1 MFALKKTILVCALV
15 ATFPAISHAI
25 IVNDVQGDFVGEMP
39 DGDDR
44 VFVFG
49 DHSATIT
56 GTIIKVIE
64 NDKNVAI
71 QTNSSAGLTSPIILI
86 GNSDTQTLYIE
97 DKNSNAITASV
108 NSQITLLG
116 SDISVLSSNIAI
128 EASPNVN
135 LVIGD
140 TNSESVY
147 ISGNESALKI
157 TGNKLIDIEGRK
169 ISLLSNTS
177 DALYFI
183 NSGILKIGDKT
194 TTERLEVTT
203 AADEGYAAIFMTNK
217 DKSAGPSAEL
227 YAKNIVISSPHGNGV
242 WLQNNTENEEMPTD
256 STNLK
261 ISADNIAITTPN
273 CSALMA
279 FSNSKLDIE
288 GNLVINAKNV
298 VDARGNATINI
309 NTDGKYSTILNGDI
323 VFETPNEKDGDT
335 AQSGS
340 LINAKLTISLNG
352 ESSSWTG
359 RAYQSFPGNEDGVNL
374 EGNDDYYGNVESF
387 TLNISNGARWEMTGN
402 SLANNVNISNGGSVT
417 VYQRVTEANIETIN
431 LDAGILNLQG
441 SSNQVVTVSSL
452 AGNGYLNVNATTEDG
467 RTLVTPKFNVT
478 AVSGIAPTLNVT
490 ATGVTSDQIV
500 DAEAAMLSFS
510 SGLDLDGINTVQ
522 TITEGNVNGAITQVI
537 DSQGNAQEISIAQNT
552 KLDAFGSVAALNAVS
567 WRHEL
572 NSVSKRMGELR
583 DAPEGVGAWARFYG
597 SEMEYG
603 DQNVKAKNTTI
614 QIGSDYKI
622 GQWTVGA
629 TVGYT
634 DGDSDYDRGSSDNEA
649 WNFGVYGTWFADNGQ
664 YVDLIAKYS
673 RLSQDFKLDTMTGD
687 YDNNAFVVSA
697 EYGWHLPVMELGFI
711 EPQVELTYGRIMG
724 EDFTTGNSV
733 RIEQDDFDSFIGRL
747 GVRAG
752 IKCPDN
758 WGTIY
763 ARASVVHD
771 FDGEFNAKARSLTT
785 SATADIFED
794 LGGTWGEFGIGA
806 NINFTKNTYMYVDA
820 EITSGG
826 EVDEN
831 YRWNIGVRHNF

>member
-1 MFALKKTILVCALV
+1 MMTKFTKTLL
-15 ATFPAISHAI
+15 ATSVLLCFSASVSAAG
-25 IVNDVQGDFVGEMP
+25 QFWGD
-39 DGDDR
+39 
-44 VFVFG
+44 
-49 DHSATIT
+49 
-56 GTIIKVIE
+56 IKVDGSAYADPTE
-64 NDKNVAI
+64 QSVTLDFSNKNVSIVGGIEDITSGTETTYTDRGISLDGSYSAVI
-71 QTNSSAGLTSPIILI
+71 KAKDLSVDTTSTDDTINNGHRGVQTNNGASITIQADNFSVKSADMGLFSRAQGKLNVEANNIT
-86 GNSDTQTLYIE
+86 IE
-97 DKNSNAITASV
+97 TTGVYGVLAQNGTDGSEVPEGAASL
-108 NSQITLLG
+108 SLKGEQIT
-116 SDISVLSSNIAI
+116 
-128 EASPNVN
+128 
-135 LVIGD
+135 
-140 TNSESVY
+140 
-147 ISGNESALKI
+147 
-157 TGNKLIDIEGRK
+157 
-169 ISLLSNTS
+169 
-177 DALYFI
+177 I
-183 NSGILKIGDKT
+183 N
-194 TTERLEVTT
+194 
-203 AADEGYAAIFMTNK
+203 
-217 DKSAGPSAEL
+217 
-227 YAKNIVISSPHGNGV
+227 AKNGSG
-242 WLQNNTENEEMPTD
+242 
-256 STNLK
+256 
-261 ISADNIAITTPN
+261 
-273 CSALMA
+273 LMA
-279 FSNSKLDIE
+279 FSNGQLEVE
-288 GNLVINAKNV
+288 GNLVVNALNAI
-298 VDARGNATINI
+298 DTRGNATINI
-309 NTDGKYSTILNGDI
+309 NTSGNYTTVLNGDI
-323 VFETPNEKDGDT
+323 VFETPNSPGD
-335 AQSGS
+335 AQNSGKI
-340 LINAKLTISLNG
+340 INSNVNVNLNG
-352 ESSSWTG
+352 ENSSWTG
-359 RAYQSFPGNEDGVNL
+359 RAYQEYKVNGEYVQNVEL
-374 EGNDDYYGNVESF
+374 ESDTYYGNV
-387 TLNISNGARWEMTGN
+387 TGMNIAISNGAHWEMTDDSFTNKVSITDG
-402 SLANNVNISNGGSVT
+402 AYVNVSDNVTTFNAAEMVLDGGSV
-417 VYQRVTEANIETIN
+417 
-431 LDAGILNLQG
+431 NLQG
-441 SSNQVVTVSSL
+441 SADQVVTVSSL
-452 AGNGYLNVNATTEDG
+452 AGSGNLNVNATTEDG

-500 DAEAAMLSFS
+500 DAEAAMLSLS

-583 DAPEGVGAWARFYG
+583 DAPEGVGAWARLYG

-673 RLSQDFKLDTMTGD
+673 RLSQDFKLDTMTGN

>member
-1 MFALKKTILVCALV
+1 MTKQTFKLALIACAV
-15 ATFPAISHAI
+15 MSTFPLSTLALDISDNYEGAMPEDGLVI
-25 IVNDVQGDFVGEMP
+25 SAGNIV
-39 DGDDR
+39 
-44 VFVFG
+44 
-49 DHSATIT
+49 IT
-56 GTIIKVIE
+56 GTDIVLDKKTGKGVAVSGNKSILTIG
-64 NDKNVAI
+64 NDK
-71 QTNSSAGLTSPIILI
+71 TNSISLSAETSALTNDSSNTKILAKEI
-86 GNSDTQTLYIE
+86 SFSGNTSDTLVF
-97 DKNSNAITASV
+97 SNAGSV
-108 NSQITLLG
+108 
-116 SDISVLSSNIAI
+116 
-128 EASPNVN
+128 
-135 LVIGD
+135 VIGD
-140 TNSESVY
+140 NSTESIDV
-147 ISGNESALKI
+147 ISN
-157 TGNKLIDIEGRK
+157 
-169 ISLLSNTS
+169 
-177 DALYFI
+177 
-183 NSGILKIGDKT
+183 
-194 TTERLEVTT
+194 
-203 AADEGYAAIFMTNK
+203 ADRRYAGIFMTNSDS
-217 DKSAGPSAEL
+217 DKQNGPSAEL

-273 CSALMA
+273 SSALIA
-279 FSNSKLDIE
+279 FSNSRLDIE
-288 GNLVINAKNV
+288 GNLVIDAINAI
-298 VDARGNATINI
+298 DARGNATINI
-309 NTDGKYSTILNGDI
+309 NTSGNYTTVLNGDI
-323 VFETPNEKDGDT
+323 VFETPNSPSNPEE
-335 AQSGS
+335 SGS
-340 LINAKLTISLNG
+340 IINAYVNINLNG
-352 ESSSWTG
+352 ENSSWTG

-374 EGNDDYYGNVESF
+374 EGNDDHYGNVENF
-387 TLNISNGARWEMTGN
+387 TVNISNGARWEMTGN
-402 SLANNVNISNGGSVT
+402 SFANNVNISNGGSVT
-417 VYQRVTEANIETIN
+417 VYQGVTEANMETLN

-441 SSNQVVTVSSL
+441 SSDQIVTVSSL
-452 AGNGYLNVNATTEDG
+452 AGSGYLNVNATTEDG
-467 RTLVTPKFNVT
+467 KTLTTAKFDVLQV
-478 AVSGIAPTLNVT
+478 AGDSAPNLTVT
-490 ATGVTSDQIV
+490 ATGVTADQIV
-500 DAEAAMLSFS
+500 DAEAAMLSLS
-510 SGLDLDGINTVQ
+510 SALSLEGINTLQ
-522 TITEGNVNGAITQVI
+522 TITEGEVNGAITQVI
-537 DSQGNAQEISIAQNT
+537 DAQGNAQAITIAENT

-583 DAPEGVGAWARFYG
+583 DAPEGVGAWARLYG

-724 EDFTTGNSV
+724 ENFTTGNGV

-758 WGTIY
+758 WGTVY

>member
-1 MFALKKTILVCALV
+1 MSPFSKTTLVTSLLLCFSASASAAGQFWGDIKVDGSAFTDPTEQELV
-15 ATFPAISHAI
+15 L
-25 IVNDVQGDFVGEMP
+25 DFSGKNVEIVGETATSISGGKTYYTDRGLYL
-39 DGDDR
+39 DGDSY
-44 VFVFG
+44 
-49 DHSATIT
+49 SAKITADSFSVNTTSSDEQINNGNRGIQAGNGASITI
-56 GTIIKVIE
+56 
-64 NDKNVAI
+64 
-71 QTNSSAGLTSPIILI
+71 
-86 GNSDTQTLYIE
+86 
-97 DKNSNAITASV
+97 NSNDFSV
-108 NSQITLLG
+108 
-116 SDISVLSSNIAI
+116 
-128 EASPNVN
+128 
-135 LVIGD
+135 
-140 TNSESVY
+140 
-147 ISGNESALKI
+147 
-157 TGNKLIDIEGRK
+157 
-169 ISLLSNTS
+169 
-177 DALYFI
+177 
-183 NSGILKIGDKT
+183 
-194 TTERLEVTT
+194 
-203 AADEGYAAIFMTNK
+203 
-217 DKSAGPSAEL
+217 KSADMGLFAVAGGNINID
-227 YAKNIVISSPHGNGV
+227 AKNITIETSGV
-242 WLQNNTENEEMPTD
+242 YGVLVQNNTQD
-256 STNLK
+256 STAPANTSTLSLK
-261 ISADNIAITTPN
+261 GDQITIN
-273 CSALMA
+273 AENGCGLMA
-279 FSNSKLDIE
+279 FSNGRLDVE
-288 GNLVINAKNV
+288 GNLVVNALNAI
-298 VDARGNATINI
+298 DTRGNATINI
-309 NTDGKYSTILNGDI
+309 NTSGNYTTVLNGDI
-323 VFETPNEKDGDT
+323 VFETPNSPGD
-335 AQSGS
+335 AQNSGNI
-340 LINAKLTISLNG
+340 INSHVNINLNG
-352 ESSSWTG
+352 ENSSWTG
-359 RAYQSFPGNEDGVNL
+359 RAYQEYKVDGEYVQNVEL
-374 EGNDDYYGNVESF
+374 ESEPYHGNV
-387 TLNISNGARWEMTGN
+387 TGMNVAISNGAHWEMTDD
-402 SLANNVNISNGGSVT
+402 SFTNNVTITDGAYVNVSNNVTTFNAAEMVLDGGSV
-417 VYQRVTEANIETIN
+417 N
-431 LDAGILNLQG
+431 LLG
-441 SSNQVVTVSSL
+441 SADQVVTVSSL
-452 AGNGYLNVNATTEDG
+452 AGSGNLNVNATTEDG
-467 RTLVTPKFNVT
+467 RTLVTPRFNVT
-478 AVSGIAPTLNVT
+478 DLSDIAPTLNVT

-500 DAEAAMLSFS
+500 DAEAAMLSLS
-510 SGLDLDGINTVQ
+510 SGLGLDGINTVQ

-583 DAPEGVGAWARFYG
+583 DAPEGVGAWARLYG

-724 EDFTTGNSV
+724 ENFTTGNGV

-758 WGTIY
+758 WGTVY